1 MQLSHQC
8 QTGFTLMELLMVIS
22 LIGILAAVA
31 IPSYSI
37 YLKRAKIS
45 EAFFLASSLTH
56 NITEYYS
63 MYGKLPVN
71 LQALALP
78 PAAKLSGQYV
88 SQMEIVDGAIH
99 IQFGKADEKLA
110 NQILTLR
117 PALVIAD
124 PPVPAIHWV
133 CGYAEVIEGMT
144 VFGENQTTL
153 AAMYLPKICLAN

>member
-1 MQLSHQC
+1 MQLPHQR

-22 LIGILAAVA
+22 LIGILAMVA

-37 YLKRAKIS
+37 YLKRAKVS

-63 MYGKLPVN
+63 TYGKLPVN

-78 PAAKLSGQYV
+78 PAANLSGQYV
-88 SQMEIVDGAIH
+88 SQMAIVNGAIN
-99 IQFGKADEKLA
+99 IQFGNADEKLA
-110 NQILTLR
+110 KQILTLR
-117 PALVIAD
+117 PALVITN
-124 PPVPAIHWV
+124 PPVPAIYWV

-153 AAMYLPKICLAN
+153 PPMYLPKVCLAD